1 MVAYVYLLNLK
12 LTICLHIYIQ
22 KLKLKILSLQKLIEQ
37 LRAEIKEK
45 TNTITE
51 LEEKLKVQVKIFV
64 AAEPYC
70 HIKKFN
76 RKASILH
83 VSEGERGYSYTVLT
97 TNLIGYLIVI
107 YSLAEQY

>member
-1 MVAYVYLLNLK
+1 MYLLNLK

-64 AAEPYC
+64 AAEL
-70 HIKKFN
+70 N
-76 RKASILH
+76 LTAILR
-83 VSEGERGYSYTVLT
+83 SLT
-97 TNLIGYLIVI
+97 GKLPFYMFQKGKGDTPT
-107 YSLAEQY
+107 QC